1 MKRWCCLF
9 TFLTTR
15 AVYIEVVRSIDTDSC
30 LVALKRFIARRG
42 QPTTILSDNGTDF
55 VGSTRELKEYINSW
69 NQDRITSDLDQKH
82 LVKKFNPP
90 GGPHFG
96 GVWERTIGQKLQESN
111 DVNFR
116 KSFNDRWVVDFN
128 YVLGWA
134 NIECARPITP
144 AIDDPSDL
152 EALTPNHFIILSWD
166 GQMFAYL
173 YSQCWN
179 LI

>member
-42 QPTTILSDNGTDF
+42 QPTTILSDNGTNF

-82 LVKKFNPP
+82 LV
-90 GGPHFG
+90 
-96 GVWERTIGQKLQESN
+96 
-111 DVNFR
+111 
-116 KSFNDRWVVDFN
+116 
-128 YVLGWA
+128 
-134 NIECARPITP
+134 
-144 AIDDPSDL
+144 
-152 EALTPNHFIILSWD
+152 
-166 GQMFAYL
+166 
-173 YSQCWN
+173 
-179 LI
+179 